1 MAPPIYFSKSRAKDL
16 APPIYFSKSRA
27 KQISPVLA
35 PPIYFSKSR
44 AKVLAPPI
52 YFSKSR
58 AKHLAPPFLKVDWNK
73 IDIFFIFIQYTNK
86 YKMVKICV
94 FDTETTGLPPILDG
108 KDWNERNVNDSKL
121 LNFSDLSKSSSVWKK
136 VLSSW
141 PSIIQLGYIIY
152 DTEHPNNSKIF
163 SKYIDIP
170 DDIVI
175 TESSIE
181 KHHIDK
187 EKIRREPAEKKA
199 LIADAVAEFMND
211 IMNPDVVTVVG
222 HNVQF
227 DRKAVIAELLR
238 LDSADSTKT
247 EKQLEFLM
255 DKKNFTCTMDLTAP
269 ICNIQMAVNYKDKKT
284 NENKVFYKVKSP
296 RLVESY
302 QYYFGYSPDE
312 DDLHDALIDVILTL
326 RVFIKYKYNEDVCG
340 KNEIITDYIEKISP
354 EGYVC
359 NLDKAKMDSDNIDIE
374 NIKLEI
380 IDPFHETETLSTTS
394 STSTSTKPKTKSKKG
409 GRKNKK
415 QKAKTKRRR
424 SKRLLAVAAKSKKV

>member
-1 MAPPIYFSKSRAKDL
+1 
-16 APPIYFSKSRA
+16 
-27 KQISPVLA
+27 
-35 PPIYFSKSR
+35 
-44 AKVLAPPI
+44 
-52 YFSKSR
+52 
-58 AKHLAPPFLKVDWNK
+58 
-73 IDIFFIFIQYTNK
+73 
-86 YKMVKICV
+86 MVKICV

-108 KDWNERNVNDSKL
+108 KDWNERNANDTKL
-121 LNFSDLSKSSSVWKK
+121 MDYKDLLKPSSVWGQ

-141 PSIIQLGYIIY
+141 PSIIQLSYIIY
-152 DTEHPNNSKIF
+152 DTEQPNKSKIF
-163 SKYIDIP
+163 NKYIDIP
-170 DDIVI
+170 DDVII

-199 LIADAVAEFMND
+199 LIGDAVNEFIRD
-211 IMNPDVVTVVG
+211 IMDPDVVTVVG

-238 LDSADSTKT
+238 LSSGDLTKT
-247 EKQLEFLM
+247 EKEVQFLM
-255 DKKNFTCTMDLTAP
+255 DKKNFACSMDLTAP

-284 NENKVFYKVKSP
+284 GEDKVFYKVKSP

-302 QYYFGYSPDE
+302 QYYFGYSPD
-312 DDLHDALIDVILTL
+312 DHLLHDALIDVILTL

-340 KNEIITDYIEKISP
+340 KNEIITEYITKISP

-359 NLDKAKMDSDNIDIE
+359 NLDRVPSTDIEVE

-380 IDPFHETETLSTTS
+380 IDPFNESETLSTASNTS
-394 STSTSTKPKTKSKKG
+394 TSTSTSTKSKSKKAAK
-409 GRKNKK
+409 KNKK

-424 SKRLLAVAAKSKKV
+424 SKRIANLRKK

>member
-1 MAPPIYFSKSRAKDL
+1 MS
-16 APPIYFSKSRA
+16 
-27 KQISPVLA
+27 
-35 PPIYFSKSR
+35 
-44 AKVLAPPI
+44 
-52 YFSKSR
+52 
-58 AKHLAPPFLKVDWNK
+58 
-73 IDIFFIFIQYTNK
+73 
-86 YKMVKICV
+86 
-94 FDTETTGLPPILDG
+94 
-108 KDWNERNVNDSKL
+108 
-121 LNFSDLSKSSSVWKK
+121 
-136 VLSSW
+136 
-141 PSIIQLGYIIY
+141 YIIY
-152 DTEHPNNSKIF
+152 DTEEPNKSKIF
-163 SKYIDIP
+163 NKYIDIP
-170 DDIVI
+170 DDVII

-199 LIADAVAEFMND
+199 LIGDAVNEFIRD
-211 IMNPDVVTVVG
+211 IMDPDVVTVVG

-238 LDSADSTKT
+238 LSSGDLTKT
-247 EKQLEFLM
+247 EKEVQFLM
-255 DKKNFTCTMDLTAP
+255 DKKNFACSMDLTAP

-284 NENKVFYKVKSP
+284 GEDKVFYKVKSP

-302 QYYFGYSPDE
+302 QYYFGYSPD
-312 DDLHDALIDVILTL
+312 DHLLHDALIDVILTL

-340 KNEIITDYIEKISP
+340 KNEIITEYITKISP

-380 IDPFHETETLSTTS
+380 IDPFDENDNLSTT
-394 STSTSTKPKTKSKKG
+394 TNTMTKSKLKSKKG

-424 SKRLLAVAAKSKKV
+424 SKRLLAAAAKLKKT

>member
-1 MAPPIYFSKSRAKDL
+1 
-16 APPIYFSKSRA
+16 
-27 KQISPVLA
+27 
-35 PPIYFSKSR
+35 
-44 AKVLAPPI
+44 
-52 YFSKSR
+52 
-58 AKHLAPPFLKVDWNK
+58 
-73 IDIFFIFIQYTNK
+73 
-86 YKMVKICV
+86 MVKICV

-108 KDWNERNVNDSKL
+108 KDWNARNVNDGKL
-121 LNFSDLSKSSSVWKK
+121 LNFDDLSNPSSVWKQ

-152 DTEHPNNSKIF
+152 DTEAPNKSKFF

-170 DDIVI
+170 DDVII

-199 LIADAVAEFMND
+199 LIGDAVIEFMND
-211 IMNPDVVTVVG
+211 IMHDDIIAVVG

-238 LDSADSTKT
+238 LTSSDSTKT
-247 EKQLEFLM
+247 EKQLQFLM
-255 DKKNFTCTMDLTAP
+255 DKKNFTCTMDLTTHV
-269 ICNIQMAVNYKDKKT
+269 CNIQMAVPYKDKKT
-284 NENKVFYKVKSP
+284 GEDKVFYKVKSP

-326 RVFIKYKYNEDVCG
+326 RVFMRYKYNQDICG
-340 KNEIITDYIEKISP
+340 KNKIITDYIEKISP
-354 EGYVC
+354 QGYVC
-359 NLDKAKMDSDNIDIE
+359 NLDKAKMDVDVDIE

-380 IDPFHETETLSTTS
+380 IDPFDESDNLTTNTTTTTTS
-394 STSTSTKPKTKSKKG
+394 STTKSKSKSKKVVKKSKKPKT
-409 GRKNKK
+409 RITT
-415 QKAKTKRRR
+415 TKRRR
-424 SKRLLAVAAKSKKV
+424 SKRIALLRKKY

>member
-1 MAPPIYFSKSRAKDL
+1 MQVIALIEYMSNNF
-16 APPIYFSKSRA
+16 
-27 KQISPVLA
+27 
-35 PPIYFSKSR
+35 
-44 AKVLAPPI
+44 
-52 YFSKSR
+52 
-58 AKHLAPPFLKVDWNK
+58 K
-73 IDIFFIFIQYTNK
+73 IEIFFYIYIIRNK

-108 KDWNERNVNDSKL
+108 KDWNERNVNDGKL
-121 LNFSDLSKSSSVWKK
+121 LNFDDLSKSSSVWKQ
-136 VLSSW
+136 VVSSW

-152 DTEHPNNSKIF
+152 DTEAPNNSKIF

-170 DDIVI
+170 DNVII
-175 TESSIE
+175 TESSI
-181 KHHIDK
+181 KTHHIDK

-199 LIADAVAEFMND
+199 LIEDALAEFMND
-211 IMNPDVVTVVG
+211 IMNPDIITVIG

-238 LDSADSTKT
+238 LSSGDSIKT
-247 EKQLEFLM
+247 EKQLQFLM
-255 DKKNFTCTMDLTAP
+255 DKKNFTCTMEVTAP

-284 NENKVFYKVKSP
+284 GEDKVFYKVKSP

-354 EGYVC
+354 QGYVC

-374 NIKLEI
+374 NIKLEM
-380 IDPFHETETLSTTS
+380 IDPFYETETLSTTS
-394 STSTSTKPKTKSKKG
+394 TTSTSTKSKSKSKKG

-424 SKRLLAVAAKSKKV
+424 SKRLLAAAAKLKKV

>member
-1 MAPPIYFSKSRAKDL
+1 
-16 APPIYFSKSRA
+16 
-27 KQISPVLA
+27 
-35 PPIYFSKSR
+35 
-44 AKVLAPPI
+44 
-52 YFSKSR
+52 
-58 AKHLAPPFLKVDWNK
+58 
-73 IDIFFIFIQYTNK
+73 
-86 YKMVKICV
+86 MVKICV

-108 KDWNERNVNDSKL
+108 KDWNARNVNDMKL
-121 LNFSDLSKSSSVWKK
+121 LDYGDLIKPSSVWKQ

-141 PSIIQLGYIIY
+141 PSIIQLGYIVY
-152 DTEHPNNSKIF
+152 DTEAPDKSKIF

-170 DDIVI
+170 DDVII
-175 TESSIE
+175 TESSI
-181 KHHIDK
+181 KTHHIDK

-199 LIADAVAEFMND
+199 LIGDAIAEFVDD
-211 IMNPDVVTVVG
+211 IMNSDVITVVG

-238 LDSADSTKT
+238 LSSGDSTKT
-247 EKQLEFLM
+247 EKQLQFLM
-255 DKKNFTCTMDLTAP
+255 DKKNFTCTMDVTAP
-269 ICNIQMAVNYKDKKT
+269 ICNIQIAVNYKDKKT
-284 NENKVFYKVKSP
+284 NEDKVFYKMKSP
-296 RLVESY
+296 KLIESY
-302 QYYFGYSPDE
+302 QYYFGYSPDG
-312 DDLHDALIDVILTL
+312 DALHDALIDVILTL

-394 STSTSTKPKTKSKKG
+394 TTSTTTKSKSKKG

-424 SKRLLAVAAKSKKV
+424 SKRLLAAAALRKGVKK